1 LNARLFSEDGMTDY
15 RIGVVGCAGRMGQ
28 MLIREIVGNKGCGF
42 AGGTEAPGSPMLG
55 KDAGEVA
62 GVGALQAKIGSDP
75 AALFAAA
82 DAVIDFTAPKAT
94 VAHARL
100 AASTGKALVIGTT
113 GLTEEDVAAIAEA
126 ARQTVIVRSPNMS
139 LAVNLLEALTERVAA
154 SLGPDYDIEIFEIH
168 HKHKVDAPSG
178 TALLLGDAA
187 ARGRKVKLADVAVR
201 GRDGHTGARKE
212 GTIGFAAVRGGSEV
226 GDHVVMFCGEAERVE
241 LTHKATGRQIYARG
255 AVRAALWARGRSPGR
270 YSMKDVLGL

>member
-1 LNARLFSEDGMTDY
+1 MSDY

-28 MLIREIVGNKGCGF
+28 MLIREIVGSKGSTF
-42 AGGTEAPGSPMLG
+42 AGGTEAPGSAMLG

-62 GVGALQAKIGSDP
+62 GVGGLQSKIGSDP
-75 AALFAAA
+75 AALFATA

-100 AASTGKALVIGTT
+100 AAEKRKALVIGTT
-113 GLTEEDVAAIAEA
+113 GLTEADIAAIAEA
-126 ARQTVIVRSPNMS
+126 ARHTTIVRSPNMS

-187 ARGRKVKLADVAVR
+187 ARGRKVKLSDVAVR

-212 GTIGFAAVRGGSEV
+212 GTIGFTAARGGSEV
-226 GDHVVMFCGEAERVE
+226 GDHVVMFCGEAERIE

-255 AVRAALWARGRSPGR
+255 AVRAALWARGKPPGL